1 MAEQRIANKRLDQG
15 GGAFID
21 RRLAFNKNNLP
32 ILDQGWNNYVLT
44 VDEFGITSLT
54 DANLTSSFAIS
65 ASYAESSSYAVTA
78 SFAQN
83 FNPLATASYA
93 LQALSASY
101 ASTASTA
108 VSASYALSASF
119 ATSASR
125 AISASFA
132 TSASYALSAS
142 FAISSSRAVSAS
154 FADSASQAISAS
166 FAVSASRAISASFA
180 ISASYAFQATSAS
193 FSISS
198 SYALSASF
206 ASTASRAIS
215 ASYVSGTIAAPGLTT
230 QVIYNSGSV
239 LGADS
244 GFVYSGGS
252 VAVGTTP
259 LARLHI
265 RGAGAT
271 SATTTF
277 LLQNSTPAS
286 LMQVL
291 DNGQFTYSGPLLSLA
306 STQSA
311 FVISQS
317 ISQSATVGGQ
327 VYGVNITP
335 TFFATTASQTETA
348 FRVNATFT
356 GSAAAVSGSNII
368 ADFGAVSAG
377 SQLTVTD
384 VTSGSIYMVNDVSG
398 LPIIEATSD
407 WTVNMYNYPNIIFQ
421 KTGSVI
427 NISGSLRVSGSSVF
441 TGSINVLGAVTAT
454 SFTGSLFGTAS
465 WANNAISASY
475 AATASVFLG
484 TLNRITTGSVTA
496 SVNVANDIFLIQSGS
511 FTPFSISSTG
521 ATTISS
527 SAQDIFLIRNS
538 NNTIVFEVS
547 QSGVITLSTQS
558 VVLSDPA
565 PVGGI
570 YFTSASMYLGLE

>member
-54 DANLTSSFAIS
+54 EVTAGTSSFAVS
-65 ASYAESSSYAVTA
+65 ASYAESASYAVTA

-83 FNPLATASYA
+83 FNPSATASYA

-101 ASTASTA
+101 AATASTA

-142 FAISSSRAVSAS
+142 FATSSSRAISAS
-154 FADSASQAISAS
+154 FANSASQAISAS
-166 FAVSASRAISASFA
+166 FAISASRAI
-180 ISASYAFQATSAS
+180 SAS

-206 ASTASRAIS
+206 ATSASRAIS

-271 SATTTF
+271 SATDTF
-277 LLQNSTPAS
+277 LLQNSTPVN
-286 LMQVL
+286 LMEVQ
-291 DNGQFTYSGPLLSLA
+291 DNGQFILSGPVISLA
-306 STQSA
+306 SAQSA

-327 VYGVNITP
+327 AYGVNITP
-335 TFFATTASQTETA
+335 TFFSTTASQTETA

-407 WTVNMYNYPNIIFQ
+407 WTVNIYNYPNIIFQ

-427 NISGSLRVSGSSVF
+427 NISGSLRV
-441 TGSINVLGAVTAT
+441 TGSAVITGSLNVLGAVNAS

-547 QSGVITLSTQS
+547 QSGIITLSTQS
-558 VVLSDPA
+558 VVSSDPA

-570 YFTSASMYLGLE
+570 YFTSNSMYIGLE

>member
-54 DANLTSSFAIS
+54 DANLTSSFAVS
-65 ASYAESSSYAVTA
+65 ASYAESASYAVTA

-101 ASTASTA
+101 AVTASFAQNFNPLATASYALQALSASYASTA

-132 TSASYALSAS
+132 TSASYALS
-142 FAISSSRAVSAS
+142 SSYALSAS
-154 FADSASQAISAS
+154 FA
-166 FAVSASRAISASFA
+166 
-180 ISASYAFQATSAS
+180 T
-193 FSISS
+193 SS

-206 ASTASRAIS
+206 ATSASRAVS

-271 SATTTF
+271 SATDTF
-277 LLQNSTPAS
+277 LLQNSTPVN
-286 LMQVL
+286 LMEVQ
-291 DNGQFTYSGPLLSLA
+291 DNGQFIISGPVISLA
-306 STQSA
+306 SSQSA

-317 ISQSATVGGQ
+317 ISQSATVGAQ

-348 FRVNATFT
+348 LRVNATFT
-356 GSAAAVSGSNII
+356 GSAAATGSTNII

-407 WTVNMYNYPNIIFQ
+407 WTVNMYNYPNLIFQ
-421 KTGSVI
+421 KTGSQVNIFGTLRVTGSAVI
-427 NISGSLRVSGSSVF
+427 TGSL
-441 TGSINVLGAVTAT
+441 NVLGAVSAS

-465 WANNAISASY
+465 WANNAVSASY

-547 QSGVITLSTQS
+547 QSGIITLSTQS
-558 VVLSDPA
+558 VVSSDPA

-570 YFTSASMYLGLE
+570 YFTSNSMYIGLE

>member
-21 RRLAFNKNNLP
+21 RRLAFNKDNLP

-54 DANLTSSFAIS
+54 DANLTSSFAVS
-65 ASYAESSSYAVTA
+65 ASYAESASYAVTA

-101 ASTASTA
+101 A
-108 VSASYALSASF
+108 LSS
-119 ATSASR
+119 
-125 AISASFA
+125 
-132 TSASYALSAS
+132 S

-154 FADSASQAISAS
+154 FANSASQAISAS

-193 FSISS
+193 FAISAS
-198 SYALSASF
+198 QAVSASYALSASF
-206 ASTASRAIS
+206 ATSASRAIS

>member
-1 MAEQRIANKRLDQG
+1 MEVQ
-15 GGAFID
+15 
-21 RRLAFNKNNLP
+21 
-32 ILDQGWNNYVLT
+32 
-44 VDEFGITSLT
+44 
-54 DANLTSSFAIS
+54 
-65 ASYAESSSYAVTA
+65 
-78 SFAQN
+78 
-83 FNPLATASYA
+83 
-93 LQALSASY
+93 
-101 ASTASTA
+101 
-108 VSASYALSASF
+108 
-119 ATSASR
+119 
-125 AISASFA
+125 
-132 TSASYALSAS
+132 
-142 FAISSSRAVSAS
+142 
-154 FADSASQAISAS
+154 
-166 FAVSASRAISASFA
+166 
-180 ISASYAFQATSAS
+180 
-193 FSISS
+193 
-198 SYALSASF
+198 
-206 ASTASRAIS
+206 
-215 ASYVSGTIAAPGLTT
+215 
-230 QVIYNSGSV
+230 
-239 LGADS
+239 
-244 GFVYSGGS
+244 
-252 VAVGTTP
+252 
-259 LARLHI
+259 
-265 RGAGAT
+265 
-271 SATTTF
+271 
-277 LLQNSTPAS
+277 
-286 LMQVL
+286 
-291 DNGQFTYSGPLLSLA
+291 DNGQFILSGPIISLA
-306 STQSA
+306 SAQSA

-317 ISQSATVGGQ
+317 ISQSATVGAQ

-335 TFFATTASQTETA
+335 TFFATTSSQTETA
-348 FRVNATFT
+348 LRVNATFT
-356 GSAAAVSGSNII
+356 GSATATGSTNII

-407 WTVNMYNYPNIIFQ
+407 WTVNIYNYPNIIFQ

-427 NISGSLRVSGSSVF
+427 NISGSLRV
-441 TGSINVLGAVTAT
+441 TGSAVITGSLNVLGAVNAS

-465 WANNAISASY
+465 WANNAISSSY

>member
-54 DANLTSSFAIS
+54 DANLTSSFAVS
-65 ASYAESSSYAVTA
+65 ASYAESASYAVTA

-83 FNPLATASYA
+83 FNPSATASYA

-101 ASTASTA
+101 AATASTA

-142 FAISSSRAVSAS
+142 FAISSSRAISAS

-166 FAVSASRAISASFA
+166 FAISASRAI
-180 ISASYAFQATSAS
+180 SAS

-206 ASTASRAIS
+206 ATSASRAIS

-271 SATTTF
+271 SATDTF
-277 LLQNSTPAS
+277 LLQNSTPVN
-286 LMQVL
+286 LMEVQ
-291 DNGQFTYSGPLLSLA
+291 DNGQFILSGPIISLA
-306 STQSA
+306 SAQSA

-317 ISQSATVGGQ
+317 ISQSAMVGGQ

-407 WTVNMYNYPNIIFQ
+407 WTVNIYNYPNIIFQ

-427 NISGSLRVSGSSVF
+427 NISGSLRV
-441 TGSINVLGAVTAT
+441 TGSAVITGSLNVLGAVSAS

-465 WANNAISASY
+465 WANNAISSSY

-547 QSGVITLSTQS
+547 QSGIITLSTQS
-558 VVLSDPA
+558 VVSSDPA

-570 YFTSASMYLGLE
+570 YFTSNSMYIGLE

>member
-54 DANLTSSFAIS
+54 DANLTSSFAVS
-65 ASYAESSSYAVTA
+65 ASYAESASYAVTA

-83 FNPLATASYA
+83 FNPSATASYA

-101 ASTASTA
+101 AATASTA

-119 ATSASR
+119 STSASR

-132 TSASYALSAS
+132 TSASYALS
-142 FAISSSRAVSAS
+142 SSYALSAS
-154 FADSASQAISAS
+154 FA
-166 FAVSASRAISASFA
+166 
-180 ISASYAFQATSAS
+180 T
-193 FSISS
+193 SS

-206 ASTASRAIS
+206 ATSASRAVS

-271 SATTTF
+271 SATDTF
-277 LLQNSTPAS
+277 LLQNSTPVN
-286 LMQVL
+286 LMEVQ
-291 DNGQFTYSGPLLSLA
+291 DNGQFIISGPVISLA
-306 STQSA
+306 SSQSA

-317 ISQSATVGGQ
+317 ISQSATVGAQ

-348 FRVNATFT
+348 LRVNATFT
-356 GSAAAVSGSNII
+356 GSAAATGSTNII

-407 WTVNMYNYPNIIFQ
+407 WTVNMYNYPNLIFQ
-421 KTGSVI
+421 KTGSQVNIFGTLRVTGSAVI
-427 NISGSLRVSGSSVF
+427 TGSL
-441 TGSINVLGAVTAT
+441 NVLGAVSAS

-465 WANNAISASY
+465 WANNAVSASY

-547 QSGVITLSTQS
+547 QSGIITLSTQS
-558 VVLSDPA
+558 VVSSDPA

-570 YFTSASMYLGLE
+570 YFTSNSMYIGLE